1 LADIEPVSSVEAIAA
16 ISRASRD
23 NALLGIGVGTGS
35 EHSLPSSNLSSGPAA
50 AHLVDAVGGWSGTSE
65 RRVAV
70 SLVVLGYAARL
81 VGPTIAVM
89 VRDGILLDVRP
100 SQVRYSFLPESGFA
114 LTLPQPAGWRA
125 TPTVLRQRWRDDVI
139 DDHLQTLVDALQTV
153 APAATGMLW
162 GNVASGIAGA
172 LRSMTQAGVTAA
184 SDGDAVGSALLGH
197 GPLHGSG
204 NLTVHNGELQ
214 FVRRSCCLFYRLDG
228 GGMCAD
234 CALLRA

>member
-1 LADIEPVSSVEAIAA
+1 M
-16 ISRASRD
+16 
-23 NALLGIGVGTGS
+23 
-35 EHSLPSSNLSSGPAA
+35 
-50 AHLVDAVGGWSGTSE
+50 
-65 RRVAV
+65 
-70 SLVVLGYAARL
+70 LGYAARL

-114 LTLPQPAGWRA
+114 LTLPEPGGWRA
-125 TPTVLRQRWRDDVI
+125 TAEALHQRWCDDVI
-139 DDHLQTLVDALQTV
+139 DVHLQTLVNALQAV

-172 LRSMTQAGVTAA
+172 LRSMTQAGVAAA
-184 SDGDAVGSALLGH
+184 SDCHAVGSTLLAH

-204 NLTVHNGELQ
+204 TLTVHNGALQ
-214 FVRRSCCLFYRLDG
+214 FVRRNCCLFYRLDG

-234 CALLRA
+234 CALLRAAAGDAPLRIVAP